1 MIEGWMI
8 LLFYIV
14 GGIFGFAGGIFGYY
28 FAKKK
33 DQKKAEK
40 EKPTTISV
48 PC

>member
-14 GGIFGFAGGIFGYY
+14 GGVFCFAGGIFGYF

-33 DQKKAEK
+33 DRKKAKK
-40 EKPTTISV
+40 EEGTTISV

>member
-14 GGIFGFAGGIFGYY
+14 GGVFGFAGGIFGYF

-33 DQKKAEK
+33 DQKKAKKK
-40 EKPTTISV
+40 EGITVSV